1 MIDHSLSPAAGL
13 GSAYNNRGLAYL
25 RKDNYTKALADFDA
39 AIKLDPENAYAHYNH
54 GLANYHLERYDPA
67 IADFDWLLRRD
78 PNDIYSLGYRGLAR
92 IHNASDTAALGDL
105 DLVFSARPGQPM
117 GLCQSRLGAL
127 SPEAIRPGA

>member
-1 MIDHSLSPAAGL
+1 MIDHSLSPAEDL

-54 GLANYHLERYDPA
+54 GLANYHLERYDRA

-78 PNDIYSLGYRGLAR
+78 PNDIYSLATVAWREFIMLR
-92 IHNASDTAALGDL
+92 IPRPSAISILSCGSPRTANG
-105 DLVFSARPGQPM
+105 PM
-117 GLCQSRLGAL
+117 SIAPWR
-127 SPEAIRPGA
+127 SIT